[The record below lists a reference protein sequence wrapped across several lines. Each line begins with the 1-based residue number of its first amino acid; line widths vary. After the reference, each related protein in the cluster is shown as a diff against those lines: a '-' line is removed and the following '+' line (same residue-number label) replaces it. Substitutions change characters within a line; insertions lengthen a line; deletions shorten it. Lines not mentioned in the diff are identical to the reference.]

1 MSDYADESLRAKGQ
15 NPQGLSHTRTLA
27 YPANHR
33 RRSSMRDDE
42 NGIRSRHHEVRQIEL
57 FSLLYVTLKEQ
68 WIFRLAAEHLVA
80 TTCSLAQ

>member
-1 MSDYADESLRAKGQ
+1 
-15 NPQGLSHTRTLA
+15 
-27 YPANHR
+27 
-33 RRSSMRDDE
+33 MRDDE